1 MSESLSEINRGA
13 SQGQGGISVLV
24 FTHCSRPSH
33 ERRPGLRAAFASGRP
48 SKHAEPRMVSI
59 LDLPLDA
66 LLHLL
71 EHLDISSLTACE
83 GTCKGLRNVSRQ
95 DGCRFWQH
103 LVRQRWG
110 PVCLPSTWSNAIGL
124 TWGLKMPTCAVDI
137 AVGPR
142 DWRTLLIYLE
152 VVAMGCLRRSVKQ
165 MVDLIRLQGI
175 ISPECG
181 HSALEDWHETLRTLL
196 RWVPLNEKRRLA
208 AFVCADWQ
216 PRTTLTRFLSPIPIV
231 GSTPLIALRALL
243 LRFPFLPIDAGS
255 GADRV
260 IGCFARSWVTQNAH
274 CLADLGIGLGVAEQP
289 QPATATTPTSDSEGG
304 DDPDH
309 DEVFVSIDDREC
321 TPSGTA
327 AAIGQSAVLSESE
340 LKTARDAVYTLIYSL
355 IMLNTDL
362 HNPAI
367 SPKIQPRQCVHAHC
381 LPDGLGLRLSVER
394 TV

>member
-1 MSESLSEINRGA
+1 
-13 SQGQGGISVLV
+13 
-24 FTHCSRPSH
+24 
-33 ERRPGLRAAFASGRP
+33 
-48 SKHAEPRMVSI
+48 MVSI

-196 RWVPLNEKRRLA
+196 RWIPLNEKRRLA

-321 TPSGTA
+321 PPSGTA
-327 AAIGQSAVLSESE
+327 AAIGLSAVLSESE

-381 LPDGLGLRLSVER
+381 LSDGLGLRLSHTVPCER

>member
-1 MSESLSEINRGA
+1 
-13 SQGQGGISVLV
+13 
-24 FTHCSRPSH
+24 
-33 ERRPGLRAAFASGRP
+33 
-48 SKHAEPRMVSI
+48 MVSV

-83 GTCKGLRNVSRQ
+83 GTCAGLRNVSRQ
-95 DGCRFWQH
+95 DGCRVWQH

-110 PVCLPSTWSNAIGL
+110 PVSLPSTWSNAIGL
-124 TWGLKMPTCAVDI
+124 TWGLKLPTCAVDI

-142 DWRTLLIYLE
+142 DWRSLLIYLE

-196 RWVPLNEKRRLA
+196 RWVSLNEKRRLA

-216 PRTTLTRFLSPIPIV
+216 PPTTLARFLSPIPIV
-231 GSTPLIALRALL
+231 GATPLIALRALL

-274 CLADLGIGLGVAEQP
+274 CLADLGIGLGVAGQP
-289 QPATATTPTSDSEGG
+289 QQS
-304 DDPDH
+304 
-309 DEVFVSIDDREC
+309 
-321 TPSGTA
+321 PSGTA
-327 AAIGQSAVLSESE
+327 AAIGPSAVLSEPE
-340 LKTARDAVYTLIYSL
+340 LKTARDAVYTLIYSV

-367 SPKIQPRQCVHAHC
+367 GSKIQPRECVHAHG
-381 LPDGLGLRLSVER
+381 LSDGLSSHLV
-394 TV
+394 